1 MCPACVKSF
10 DRLNLK
16 DSTTDGLMRWVAKRS
31 RSVRLAKAEDR
42 AETWFNVA
50 HDRMHTL
57 AKIKGERDYWHE
69 KCLSTEAA
77 FEAWTETMNN
87 EKFDARTKTL
97 DGVIKNLCAEVE
109 SLRADLARVVGK
121 ENGNG

>member
-1 MCPACVKSF
+1 MCPSCVKSF

-31 RSVRLAKAEDR
+31 RSVKLAKAEDR

-50 HDRMHTL
+50 HDRMHAL

-77 FEAWTETMNN
+77 FEAWTEEMN
-87 EKFDARTKTL
+87 TKVSDL
-97 DGVIKNLCAEVE
+97 SVEVE
-109 SLRADLARVVGK
+109 QLRQRVRKGEGQK
-121 ENGNG
+121 NGSA